1 MQIKI
6 DTHSHTIMSGHAYST
21 LREMMMAAAKK
32 GLQALA
38 ITEHGPVMPG
48 TCDVF
53 YFHNVEVIPREFCG
67 VELLMGVELNITN
80 ERGRVDLSESVC
92 RKLDLVIASIHPFC
106 FDGENETS
114 VITNAYVAAMEKSY
128 IHIIGHPDDSRS
140 LPDYEIL
147 VKAAKRTNTLLEVN
161 NSSLSPYC
169 YRMGV
174 RENMLTMLDLCKQYD
189 VFVTT
194 GSDAHV
200 DSDVGDF
207 ERIKE
212 IFGYCDFPQD
222 LVVTKSYESLKS
234 FLFSKKSG

>member
-21 LREMMMAAAKK
+21 LQEMMKAAAKK

-48 TCDVF
+48 TCDLF
-53 YFHNVEVIPREFCG
+53 YFHNVKVIPREFYG
-67 VELLMGVELNITN
+67 VKVLMGVELNITDEN
-80 ERGRVDLSESVC
+80 GMVDLSESVC

-114 VITNAYVAAMEKSY
+114 VVTNAYVAAMEKPY

-161 NSSLSPYC
+161 NSSLSPTC

-194 GSDAHV
+194 GSDAHIE
-200 DSDVGDF
+200 SDVGTF
-207 ERIKE
+207 ERIQE
-212 IFGYCDFPQD
+212 IFRYCKFPEE
-222 LVVTKSYESLKS
+222 LIVSRSLESIKPYLTIE
-234 FLFSKKSG
+234 

>member
-1 MQIKI
+1 MQIKV

-21 LREMMMAAAKK
+21 LQEMMAAAGKR

-38 ITEHGPVMPG
+38 ITEHGPIMPG
-48 TCDVF
+48 TCDDF
-53 YFHNVEVIPREFCG
+53 YFSNAAVIPRDFCG
-67 VELLMGVELNITN
+67 VQLLMGVELNITD
-80 ERGRVDLSESVC
+80 EYGSVDLPESVC
-92 RKLDLVIASIHPFC
+92 RKLDLVIASIHPFI
-106 FDGENETS
+106 FDGEDEIS
-114 VITNAYVAAMEKSY
+114 VITKAYVAAMEKPY
-128 IHIIGHPDDSRS
+128 IHVIGHPDDSRS

-194 GSDAHV
+194 GSDAHIEV
-200 DSDVGDF
+200 DVGNFDQ
-207 ERIKE
+207 IKE
-212 IFGYCDFPQD
+212 IFRYCNFPKD
-222 LVVTKSYESLKS
+222 LIVTQSLESLKP
-234 FLFSKKSG
+234 FLGSK

>member
-1 MQIKI
+1 MQFKV

-21 LREMMMAAAKK
+21 LQEMMVAATKR
-32 GLQALA
+32 GLEALA

-48 TCDVF
+48 TCDDF
-53 YFHNVEVIPREFCG
+53 YFHNATVIPREFCG
-67 VELLMGVELNITN
+67 VQLLMGVELNITD
-80 ERGRVDLSESVC
+80 EYGSVDLPESVC
-92 RKLDLVIASIHPFC
+92 RKLDLVIGSIHPFI

-114 VITNAYVAAMEKSY
+114 AITKAYVAAMEKPY
-128 IHIIGHPDDSRS
+128 IHVIGHPDDSRS

-194 GSDAHV
+194 GSDAHIEF
-200 DSDVGDF
+200 DVGNF
-207 ERIKE
+207 EQIKE
-212 IFGYCDFPQD
+212 IFRYCDFPQD
-222 LVVTKSYESLKS
+222 LIVTRSLENLNP
-234 FLFSKKSG
+234 FLGSK